1 MMKHKVSIKVADRS
15 GRKTE
20 VLHARRMRLSKRLLK
35 LLFGDFCEVFVLTPG
50 KTVESVEICELRQG
64 GVGHED

>member
-1 MMKHKVSIKVADRS
+1 MKHKISINVADRS

-20 VLHARRMRLSKRLLK
+20 VVQGNKVRLSKRLLK

-50 KTVESVEICELRQG
+50 QTLESIEILELRQG
-64 GVGHED
+64 GAGHEA

>member
-1 MMKHKVSIKVADRS
+1 MMKHKVSINVADRS

-20 VLHARRMRLSKRLLK
+20 VVHGSRVRLPKRLLK

-50 KTVESVEICELRQG
+50 QTVESVEICELRQG
-64 GVGHED
+64 GVGHEA